1 MRETGTFLVVQW
13 LGLQLPLHGMRV
25 WSLVREVRSLMP
37 CGAAKKKKKQK
48 QLKNKRNR
56 KVSSSLG
63 KAKESTFKT
72 NTAALRESQFQ

>member
-1 MRETGTFLVVQW
+1 MARTPASSPW
-13 LGLQLPLHGMRV
+13 DAGLIPGQGSKIPHAM
-25 WSLVREVRSLMP
+25 WCSQ
-37 CGAAKKKKKQK
+37 KKKKQK

>member
-1 MRETGTFLVVQW
+1 MARTPVSSPW
-13 LGLQLPLHGMRV
+13 DAGLIPGQGSKIPHAM
-25 WSLVREVRSLMP
+25 WCSQ
-37 CGAAKKKKKQK
+37 KKEKKQK

>member
-1 MRETGTFLVVQW
+1 MARTPASTPW
-13 LGLQLPLHGMRV
+13 DAGLIPGQGSKIPHAT
-25 WSLVREVRSLMP
+25 WCSQ
-37 CGAAKKKKKQK
+37 KKKNKK

-72 NTAALRESQFQ
+72 NTAALCESQLQ

>member
-1 MRETGTFLVVQW
+1 MARTPASTPWVV
-13 LGLQLPLHGMRV
+13 GLIPGQGSKIPH
-25 WSLVREVRSLMP
+25 
-37 CGAAKKKKKQK
+37 AAWCSQKRKKKY

-72 NTAALRESQFQ
+72 NTAALCESQLQ